1 MISVARISGREQLL
15 QSGLRGGA
23 QHGGTAVILDELGD
37 RTDAGDQ
44 VFPRQHR
51 ASSKM
56 MTTARDIVE
65 LAAAGGFVCEEG
77 FKKLDVGGDDNGFVP
92 IFGGEAAR
100 VDSVVAIIVL
110 KIVLMLQHVPIAQ
123 NRAEFL
129 CRLLDDRGVG
139 DHINHAAL
147 LIVLGV
153 FKRKGQGGERFAA
166 AGRHGEGKQAAAVFR
181 HLQAA
186 V

>member
-1 MISVARISGREQLL
+1 MR
-15 QSGLRGGA
+15 RGI
-23 QHGGTAVILDELGD
+23 Q
-37 RTDAGDQ
+37 
-44 VFPRQHR
+44 
-51 ASSKM
+51 
-56 MTTARDIVE
+56 
-65 LAAAGGFVCEEG
+65 
-77 FKKLDVGGDDNGFVP
+77 KLDVGGDDNGFVP

-153 FKRKGQGGERFAA
+153 FKRKGQEESVLPPPVGTVRVNRPRPFSAICRQRF
-166 AGRHGEGKQAAAVFR
+166 RM
-181 HLQAA
+181 LQRIRLRSFCG
-186 V
+186 